1 MTGPS
6 KNSRYIG
13 EKQLGD
19 IDGGVIVT
27 NYNSAMDSAKVRRH
41 CEKHGEERFTR
52 IQKVEKIWTNVKLEN
67 RNINM
72 EKRCNLRKS

>member
-27 NYNSAMDSAKVRRH
+27 NYNSAMDHAKVRRH
-41 CEKHGEERFTR
+41 CEERFTR